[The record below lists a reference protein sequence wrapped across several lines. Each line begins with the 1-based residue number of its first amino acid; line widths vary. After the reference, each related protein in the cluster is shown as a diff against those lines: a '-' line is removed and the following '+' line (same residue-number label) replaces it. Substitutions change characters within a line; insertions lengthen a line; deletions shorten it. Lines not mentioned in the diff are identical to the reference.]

1 MSVVTVTYVVN
12 QIIVQAATLAKVV
25 LTPVNSR
32 IHVRVQVGILA
43 KVTIIVLLRI
53 LVEQIRAIMAISA
66 KQIILVVHVELLWNR
81 LLQHIQSRLSVFLLN
96 AQLDATNQV
105 RPLYS
110 SHVVVDQEA
119 FDFRRVQ
126 RPFG

>member
-66 KQIILVVHVELLWNR
+66 KQIILVVPILAMVAI
-81 LLQHIQSRLSVFLLN
+81 LLQEVAHMVQDKLDLLRIVIIVS
-96 AQLDATNQV
+96 AQN
-105 RPLYS
+105 
-110 SHVVVDQEA
+110 
-119 FDFRRVQ
+119 
-126 RPFG
+126 

>member
-1 MSVVTVTYVVN
+1 VVKGEIHAPELINVLLPMSVVTVTYVVN

-66 KQIILVVHVELLWNR
+66 KQIILVVPILAMVAI
-81 LLQHIQSRLSVFLLN
+81 LLQEVAHMVQDKLDLLRIVIIVS
-96 AQLDATNQV
+96 AQN
-105 RPLYS
+105 
-110 SHVVVDQEA
+110 
-119 FDFRRVQ
+119 
-126 RPFG
+126 

>member
-1 MSVVTVTYVVN
+1 MVKGEIHAPELINVLLPMSVVTVTYVVN

-66 KQIILVVHVELLWNR
+66 KQIILVVPILAMVAI
-81 LLQHIQSRLSVFLLN
+81 LLQEVAHMVQDKLDLLRIVIIVS
-96 AQLDATNQV
+96 AQN
-105 RPLYS
+105 
-110 SHVVVDQEA
+110 
-119 FDFRRVQ
+119 
-126 RPFG
+126 